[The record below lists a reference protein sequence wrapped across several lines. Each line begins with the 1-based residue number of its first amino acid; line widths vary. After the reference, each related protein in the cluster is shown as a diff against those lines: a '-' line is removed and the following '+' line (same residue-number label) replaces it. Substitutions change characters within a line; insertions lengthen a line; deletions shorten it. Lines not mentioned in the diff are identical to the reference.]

1 MRDYHLDP
9 GSGECGG
16 VSDTVQSKGNGNKQ
30 VRHGSNLNNSKIFI
44 CGVYIELIITDNY
57 TWNTL

>member
-16 VSDTVQSKGNGNKQ
+16 VSDTVQSIGNGNKQ
-30 VRHGSNLNNSKIFI
+30 VRYGSKLNNSKKIIFTS
-44 CGVYIELIITDNY
+44 GII
-57 TWNTL
+57 